1 MSAAVCAP
9 PAWWVA
15 LKALHHFEPTGCG
28 CGENGWWCPQCRR
41 CAPCDTMRVAAG
53 GIAAV
58 RALHYEGKYWKKVRD
73 GWFKHHLEL
82 TSFCY
87 ADMQSYPCNTVR
99 LIEAAA

>member
-1 MSAAVCAP
+1 
-9 PAWWVA
+9 
-15 LKALHHFEPTGCG
+15 
-28 CGENGWWCPQCRR
+28 
-41 CAPCDTMRVAAG
+41 MRVAAG